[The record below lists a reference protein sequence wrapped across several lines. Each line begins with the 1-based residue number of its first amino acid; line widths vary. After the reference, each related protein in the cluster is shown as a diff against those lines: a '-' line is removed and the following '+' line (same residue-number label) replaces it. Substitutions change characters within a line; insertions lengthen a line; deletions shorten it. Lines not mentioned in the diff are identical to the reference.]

1 MLLLLPRKSWI
12 VELKPMTRFLL
23 AAAYSAPFARGDLA
37 ETFSGNVH
45 FLPSER
51 MLKNT
56 LAPNQSDSDYFRK
69 RIASKR
75 SHIWSATT
83 NQPLADRFI
92 FNRAFES
99 AQTSPAHL
107 HAHSRFS
114 SKRFG
119 RPNASVLFWRTLGI
133 QIALLEHR
141 HWNKC
146 DRFAN
151 SFTIDSTICRS
162 E

>member
-1 MLLLLPRKSWI
+1 MKNTNQDELRSTLYRCEALFSQRFHHNGLI
-12 VELKPMTRFLL
+12 VEKPTYKIPALKDGT
-23 AAAYSAPFARGDLA
+23 
-37 ETFSGNVH
+37 
-45 FLPSER
+45 
-51 MLKNT
+51 
-56 LAPNQSDSDYFRK
+56 
-69 RIASKR
+69 
-75 SHIWSATT
+75 
-83 NQPLADRFI
+83 
-92 FNRAFES
+92 
-99 AQTSPAHL
+99 TSPAHL